1 MTDAELVDA
10 ITKGDEISI
19 GYFDESPIK
28 VKNDSV
34 STEEAIEALKNFLRL
49 TSADRFADSRHPF
62 AYYQFMVHECGND
75 LLGKQSGQLK
85 EPTQVWEYV
94 TPLHFYFAKS
104 DDKMHVVLEANV
116 AWYSHG
122 MVMSWENGNTLV
134 RVSEFDGTTTNDNPE
149 YVFCTYKQEFNTK
162 RS

>member
-104 DDKMHVVLEANV
+104 DDKNACRFGSQRCLVLP
-116 AWYSHG
+116 
-122 MVMSWENGNTLV
+122 
-134 RVSEFDGTTTNDNPE
+134 RDGDELGKRQYACQGQRIRWDDNE
-149 YVFCTYKQEFNTK
+149 RQ
-162 RS
+162 S